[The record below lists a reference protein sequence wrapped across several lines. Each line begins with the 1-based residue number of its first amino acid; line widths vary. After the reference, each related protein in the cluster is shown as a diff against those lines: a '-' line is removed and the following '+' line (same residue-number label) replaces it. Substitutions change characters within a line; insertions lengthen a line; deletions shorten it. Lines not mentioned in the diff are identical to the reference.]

1 MQCTYRTEIVREAL
15 QQYLRE
21 VKDDETFQEAIVELY
36 LGDEIGFETLKEFI
50 GQQDGEAVQA
60 SKTTL
65 NQGDDLADDLA
76 EL

>member
-1 MQCTYRTEIVREAL
+1 LHEDRAEIVRDAL
-15 QQYLRE
+15 QQYLWE
-21 VKDDETFQEAIVELY
+21 VEDDETFQEAVVELY

-50 GQQDGEAVQA
+50 GQQDAEAVQA

>member
-1 MQCTYRTEIVREAL
+1 
-15 QQYLRE
+15 
-21 VKDDETFQEAIVELY
+21 
-36 LGDEIGFETLKEFI
+36 KEFI

-60 SKTTL
+60 SKTIL